1 MLSSQMSAAQLV
13 LVPPNSE
20 VPSGDTILLTCVAS
34 GSFPLDIFWNREDS
48 ALMNDTR
55 VVIYQETF
63 EESGLMFV
71 RSILQLCSVETADGG
86 TYSCT
91 ASNAFSNNT
100 ATFDLTVLEGML
112 YN

>member
-1 MLSSQMSAAQLV
+1 M

-34 GSFPLDIFWNREDS
+34 GSFPLDIYWSREGS

-55 VVIYQETF
+55 VAIYQETF

-71 RSILQLCSVETADGG
+71 MSILQLCSVETADGG

-91 ASNAFSNNT
+91 ANNTFLNST
-100 ATFDLTVLEGML
+100 ATFDLAVMEGIL
-112 YN
+112 YSLMCGKC